1 MSEGGHVNLTTTITN
16 SGKRAGKEVMEL
28 YIGDEKYSVLRPV
41 KELKGFKK
49 VLLNPGETKT
59 VTFTI
64 TYDDLKFWND
74 KSHSWTAEPG
84 MFKAYIC
91 SSAEDIK
98 SIAEFELK

>member
-1 MSEGGHVNLTTTITN
+1 
-16 SGKRAGKEVMEL
+16 
-28 YIGDEKYSVLRPV
+28 
-41 KELKGFKK
+41 LKGFKK

-74 KSHSWTAEPG
+74 KSHTWTAEPG
-84 MFKAYIC
+84 RFKAYIC